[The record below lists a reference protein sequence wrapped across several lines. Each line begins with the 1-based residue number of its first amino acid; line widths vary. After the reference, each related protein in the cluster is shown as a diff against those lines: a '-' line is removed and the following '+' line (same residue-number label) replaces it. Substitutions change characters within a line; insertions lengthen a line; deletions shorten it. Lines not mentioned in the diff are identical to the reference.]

1 LHGSYSDF
9 HCRSHWPFNPGGCG
23 GLHHLLQGYIRE
35 PGAGH
40 GIEMRPVV
48 FLGGM
53 FGLLGYIIFGVFF
66 VLSCVAKFMAFKHLG
81 PKWIERFVLSNR
93 SS

>member
-1 LHGSYSDF
+1 MALRCVLWY
-9 HCRSHWPFNPGGCG
+9 
-23 GLHHLLQGYIRE
+23 
-35 PGAGH
+35 
-40 GIEMRPVV
+40 
-48 FLGGM
+48 FLAGM

-66 VLSCVAKFMAFKHLG
+66 VLSCIAKFMAFKHLG

>member
-1 LHGSYSDF
+1 MDSTTCSKHISGN
-9 HCRSHWPFNPGGCG
+9 R
-23 GLHHLLQGYIRE
+23 
-35 PGAGH
+35 
-40 GIEMRPVV
+40 VV
-48 FLGGM
+48 VMALRCVLWYFLAGM

-66 VLSCVAKFMAFKHLG
+66 VLSCIAKFMAFKHLG